1 MAFSVSEEYDGPRVT
16 PAVKWLIGINILVKF
31 LEVTVAGAGMLRA
44 LEFVEG
50 DLSGRWWT
58 IITHLFVHEGLW
70 PLIFTV
76 VTLALFGSRL
86 ERVLGAGAFV
96 RYYLICG
103 LGGWLAHLMFAR
115 DVPLIGAVAADYGVM
130 LAYAVRWPD
139 DEVYLFFAVPI
150 KVKWLVAAL
159 AVTSLVFGIMH
170 DGTGSTAHFASLGG
184 FVAGYL
190 YLQAGASGSLQ
201 RLKQR
206 VSHAPDISDDPPRA
220 IPRAAPRPR
229 ERQDIDDIVA
239 RSNKATVVKRP
250 ASVPAPRGAPP
261 PTPRVVGEELDL
273 VLDKIN
279 RFGMASLTAEER
291 RVLDE
296 TSRRLKNRD

>member
-1 MAFSVSEEYDGPRVT
+1 MAFSVSEESDAPRVT
-16 PAVKWLIGINILVKF
+16 PAVKWLIGINILITF
-31 LEVTVAGAGMLRA
+31 LQLTLVGQDMVRA
-44 LEFVEG
+44 LQFVEG

-70 PLIFTV
+70 PLLFTV

-86 ERVLGAGAFV
+86 ERVWGAGPFV

-115 DVPLIGAVAADYGVM
+115 DVPLIGALAADYGVM

-220 IPRAAPRPR
+220 IPRTAPRPR

-250 ASVPAPRGAPP
+250 ASAPAPRGALP
-261 PTPRVVGEELDL
+261 PTARVGEDLDV

-296 TSRRLKNRD
+296 TSRRLKDRD

>member
-1 MAFSVSEEYDGPRVT
+1 MAFSVSDEPDSPRVT
-16 PAVKWLIGINILVKF
+16 PAVRWLIGINVLITF
-31 LEVTVAGAGMLRA
+31 LRLTVADGDIVRA
-44 LEFVEG
+44 LEFVQG
-50 DLSGRWWT
+50 DLTGRWWT
-58 IITHLFVHEGLW
+58 VITHLFVHDGLW
-70 PLIFTV
+70 PLLFTV

-86 ERVLGAGAFV
+86 ERVWGAGPFV

-103 LGGWLAHLMFAR
+103 LGGLLAHLMFAR

-170 DGTGSTAHFASLGG
+170 DGTGTAHFASLGG

-220 IPRAAPRPR
+220 IPRTAQRPR

-250 ASVPAPRGAPP
+250 ASAPAPRGGAP
-261 PTPRVVGEELDL
+261 TARVGEELDV

>member
-1 MAFSVSEEYDGPRVT
+1 MAFSVSDESDTPRVT
-16 PAVKWLIGINILVKF
+16 PAVKWLIGINVLITF
-31 LEVTVAGAGMLRA
+31 LRLTVADADIVRA
-44 LEFVEG
+44 FAFVEG
-50 DLSGRWWT
+50 DLTGRWWT
-58 IITHLFVHEGLW
+58 VITHLFIHEGLW
-70 PLIFTV
+70 PLLFTV

-86 ERVLGAGAFV
+86 ERVWGAGPFV

-115 DVPLIGAVAADYGVM
+115 DVPLIGSVAADYGVM

-190 YLQAGASGSLQ
+190 YLQAGSSGSLQ

-206 VSHAPDISDDPPRA
+206 VSHAPDITDDPPRA
-220 IPRAAPRPR
+220 IPRSAPRPR

-250 ASVPAPRGAPP
+250 ASAPVPRGAAPSV
-261 PTPRVVGEELDL
+261 RGGEELDS